1 MLLRQMHCK
10 PFIERRFCDI
20 QVTLRS
26 SQQDLRDMWGHAK
39 WRSAEVTI
47 SKPTRLLAADGYGT
61 GTQHLSTLGLS
72 FPL

>member
-1 MLLRQMHCK
+1 
-10 PFIERRFCDI
+10 
-20 QVTLRS
+20 
-26 SQQDLRDMWGHAK
+26 MWGHAK